1 MSAHLEQKSRRWIEL
16 GKSGGEGGIRTP
28 GRSFG
33 PYNGLAKF
41 PVSQPVFG
49 TKDLFSDEMPYFG
62 ATKRFLGLVVQLLC
76 NPKGTTVLNMPTF
89 SHRKMSRTPLL
100 ERLRILAD
108 ESGVIR
114 ASDLKKHRIHHEIL
128 KRALDHKLL
137 TRVDRGLYASTNSPD
152 DLKRRI
158 ILACKRVPAGAVCLE
173 SALQFH
179 GILPSTPGPVW
190 MAVDRKARKPIVD
203 GRQLRFVRF
212 SGRALTQGL
221 LNIRI
226 EGVHVRVFSTAKT
239 VADCLK
245 YRNKIGIETAIRAFQ
260 SSVRL
265 KKCSRERLA
274 HFAEICRVGSLVR
287 QIYALKRA
295 SGDS

>member
-1 MSAHLEQKSRRWIEL
+1 
-16 GKSGGEGGIRTP
+16 
-28 GRSFG
+28 
-33 PYNGLAKF
+33 
-41 PVSQPVFG
+41 
-49 TKDLFSDEMPYFG
+49 
-62 ATKRFLGLVVQLLC
+62 
-76 NPKGTTVLNMPTF
+76 
-89 SHRKMSRTPLL
+89 MSRPPLL
-100 ERLRILAD
+100 ERLRARAA

-114 ASDLKKHRIHHEIL
+114 ASDLKKHRIHHEML
-128 KRALDHKLL
+128 RRAINHRLL

-152 DLKRRI
+152 DLEQQI
-158 ILACKRVPAGAVCLE
+158 ILACKRVPHGVVCLE

-190 MAVDRKARKPIVD
+190 MAVDRKARKPKVD
-203 GRQLRFVRF
+203 GRRLRFVRF
-212 SGRALTQGL
+212 SGSALTQGV

-226 EGVHVRVFSTAKT
+226 EGVHVRIFSTAKT
-239 VADCLK
+239 VADCLR

-287 QIYALKRA
+287 QIYAFKRTP
-295 SGDS
+295 GDSW